1 MPMKSRTFNFASLLA
16 AATLAATLCGGPA
29 DAAPHHGH
37 ATTPANT
44 AVAHR
49 AIKPLRTGS
58 ILTNVPGKL
67 ILHPGSRY
75 PEFKFITAK
84 KGWPHT
90 IRLLPCL
97 ALQAMETMDKTHTGF
112 VISGMLTQYHHQL
125 YLLPNANVRLFRKH
139 PHVTTASAPAATTK
153 PAPATTEQ
161 NTSAQ
166 EVLNSLLSH
175 HISRPIQQLVKMQPM
190 LTAKPI
196 PDLPQPVG
204 YVQPPA
210 LREGSYIWNRPGR
223 LLFNQPL
230 HEWIFVF
237 QADSSSLLEPPLIL
251 LPCRLLQ
258 RMETRS
264 GRRGTEIK
272 FRVSGKITQFKGRN
286 YLFTTYVEVAHNLGR
301 F

>member
-1 MPMKSRTFNFASLLA
+1 MKPGLLHFALLMA
-16 AATLAATLCGGPA
+16 AFGSTAILSCWAGGAAL
-29 DAAPHHGH
+29 HHGH
-37 ATTPANT
+37 AAN
-44 AVAHR
+44 R
-49 AIKPLRTGS
+49 AKAAAQSPIQPLHTGS
-58 ILTNVPGKL
+58 ILSNVPGKL
-67 ILHPGSRY
+67 IPQMGCRY
-75 PEFKFITAK
+75 PTFEFIKPPKA
-84 KGWPHT
+84 WPRS

-97 ALQAMETMDKTHTGF
+97 ALQTMEAIEKVHTDF

-125 YLLPNANVRLFRKH
+125 YVLPEADVRLFRKH
-139 PHVTTASAPAATTK
+139 AQASAAASPSATSK
-153 PAPATTEQ
+153 PATAKIGQ

-166 EVLNSLLSH
+166 NVLNRLLSH
-175 HISRPIQQLVKMQPM
+175 HLSRPLQQLVHIQPM

-196 PDLPQPVG
+196 PDLPQPIQ
-204 YVQPPA
+204 YAHPPA
-210 LREGSYIWNRPGR
+210 LREGSFIWNRAGR

-237 QADSSSLLEPPLIL
+237 QADGPGLSEPPLVL

-264 GRRGTEIK
+264 ARVGTEIK

-286 YLFTTYVEVAHNLGR
+286 YLFIIYVKVAHNLGR

>member
-1 MPMKSRTFNFASLLA
+1 MPVKSRTFNFASLLA
-16 AATLAATLCGGPA
+16 TVSLAATLCGSTA

-44 AVAHR
+44 AVAHH
-49 AIKPLRTGS
+49 AIQPVRTGS
-58 ILTNVPGKL
+58 ILFNEPGKL
-67 ILHPGSRY
+67 ILQPGNRY
-75 PEFKFITAK
+75 PEFKFIRAK

-97 ALQAMETMDKTHTGF
+97 ALQAMIAIEKSHTDF
-112 VISGMLTQYHHQL
+112 VISGMLTQYHHQF
-125 YLLPNANVRLFRKH
+125 YLLPDADVRLFHRH
-139 PHVTTASAPAATTK
+139 PHGTTASAPAATTT
-153 PAPATTEQ
+153 PATATTGQ

-166 EVLNSLLSH
+166 AVLNNLLSH
-175 HISRPIQQLVKMQPM
+175 HISRPIQQLIRIKPM

-230 HEWIFVF
+230 REWIFVF

-258 RMETRS
+258 RMETLS
-264 GRRGTEIK
+264 ARRGTEIK
-272 FRVSGKITQFKGRN
+272 FRVSGKITQFNGRN

>member
-1 MPMKSRTFNFASLLA
+1 MKPGLLHFALLMA
-16 AATLAATLCGGPA
+16 AFGSTAILSGRAAG
-29 DAAPHHGH
+29 AAPHHGH
-37 ATTPANT
+37 AANRT
-44 AVAHR
+44 KAA
-49 AIKPLRTGS
+49 AQSPIQPLHTGS
-58 ILTNVPGKL
+58 ILSNVPGKL
-67 ILHPGSRY
+67 IPQMGCRY
-75 PEFKFITAK
+75 PTFEFIKPPKA
-84 KGWPHT
+84 WPRS

-97 ALQAMETMDKTHTGF
+97 ALQAMEAMEKTHTGF

-125 YLLPNANVRLFRKH
+125 YLLPDADVRLFRKH
-139 PHVTTASAPAATTK
+139 PLATTASAPAATTK
-153 PAPATTEQ
+153 PATATTGQ
-161 NTSAQ
+161 NTNAQ
-166 EVLNSLLSH
+166 AVLNSLLSH

-237 QADSSSLLEPPLIL
+237 QADSSSLSEPPLIL

-272 FRVSGKITQFKGRN
+272 FRVSGKITQFNGRN